1 MAAERRQGS
10 CALPAGPSVYPRPGD
25 GLEADAKQMLQGC
38 PGDQKVGEGLP
49 VLVSPL
55 I

>member
-1 MAAERRQGS
+1 MLCQQVHQ
-10 CALPAGPSVYPRPGD
+10 CIQRPGD